1 MLYSQN
7 ILEKC
12 CSLGSSPAYFKDII
26 VTVFCMLF
34 LLYLQIIFYT
44 ENSLTLFPTEH
55 CIFLRNQTMYCWQGT
70 AHKFSGGPYTEGE
83 QPVH

>member
-12 CSLGSSPAYFKDII
+12 CSSGSSPACFKDII
-26 VTVFCMLF
+26 VTVFCVLF
-34 LLYLQIIFYT
+34 LLNLQIIFYT

-55 CIFLRNQTMYCWQGT
+55 RIFSRNQTMYCWQGT
-70 AHKFSGGPYTEGE
+70 AHKFSGRPYMEGE